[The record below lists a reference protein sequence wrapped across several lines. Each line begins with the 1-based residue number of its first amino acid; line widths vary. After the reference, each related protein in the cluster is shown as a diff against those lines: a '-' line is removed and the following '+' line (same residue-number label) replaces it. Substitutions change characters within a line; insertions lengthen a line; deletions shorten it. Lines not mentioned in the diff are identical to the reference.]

1 MRDLWQIGSSA
12 AGWAVILTVFA
23 FWSHLAA
30 AQSHPALGSN
40 PMDRYDA
47 PPLVNNFM
55 GGTVR
60 SLEEGFQAD
69 LYVLGAF
76 DGRRSVDRY
85 TRADEERAQPWKFY
99 GRLGPMYFQN
109 QLESGSQGFQ
119 FSFRRQGNPN
129 LGSRAYIGIYR
140 TFD

>member
-1 MRDLWQIGSSA
+1 MRDLWHIGRSA
-12 AGWAVILTVFA
+12 AGCAVILA
-23 FWSHLAA
+23 LLALWPHIAA
-30 AQSHPALGSN
+30 AQSN
-40 PMDRYDA
+40 PFDRYDA

-60 SLEEGFQAD
+60 GMEQEFQAD

-85 TRADEERAQPWKFY
+85 AGSDEERAQPWKFY

-109 QLESGSQGFQ
+109 ELQRSQGFQ
-119 FSFRRQGNPN
+119 FSFRRQGNPS

>member
-1 MRDLWQIGSSA
+1 MRDLWHIGSSA
-12 AGWAVILTVFA
+12 AGWVVILAVFA

-30 AQSHPALGSN
+30 AQSN
-40 PMDRYDA
+40 PFDRYDV

-55 GGTVR
+55 GGAPR
-60 SLEEGFQAD
+60 GLEREFQAD
-69 LYVLGAF
+69 IHVLGAF

-85 TRADEERAQPWKFY
+85 TRSEEERAQPWRFY

-109 QLESGSQGFQ
+109 QLEGRAPGFQ
-119 FSFRRQGNPN
+119 FSFQRQGPS
-129 LGSRAYIGIYR
+129 LTGRGYVGIYR

>member
-1 MRDLWQIGSSA
+1 MRDLWHMGSSA
-12 AGWAVILTVFA
+12 AGWAVILAVFVL
-23 FWSHLAA
+23 WSHLAA
-30 AQSHPALGSN
+30 AQSN
-40 PMDRYDA
+40 PFDRYDA
-47 PPLVNNFM
+47 PALVNNFM

-60 SLEEGFQAD
+60 GLEQEFQAD

-85 TRADEERAQPWKFY
+85 DGSGEERAQPWKFY

-109 QLESGSQGFQ
+109 ELQRSQGFQ
-119 FSFRRQGNPN
+119 FSFRRQGNPS

>member
-1 MRDLWQIGSSA
+1 MRDLWHMGSSA
-12 AGWAVILTVFA
+12 AGWAVILAVSVL
-23 FWSHLAA
+23 WSHLAA
-30 AQSHPALGSN
+30 AQSN
-40 PMDRYDA
+40 PFDRYDA
-47 PPLVNNFM
+47 PALVNNFM

-60 SLEEGFQAD
+60 GLEQEFQAD

-85 TRADEERAQPWKFY
+85 DGSDEERAQPWKFY

-109 QLESGSQGFQ
+109 ELQRSQGFQ
-119 FSFRRQGNPN
+119 FSFRRQGNPS

>member
-1 MRDLWQIGSSA
+1 MKDLWQIGSSA
-12 AGWAVILTVFA
+12 AGWAVILAVFA
-23 FWSHLAA
+23 LWSHLAA
-30 AQSHPALGSN
+30 AQSN
-40 PMDRYDA
+40 PFDRYDA

-60 SLEEGFQAD
+60 GLEQEFQAD

-85 TRADEERAQPWKFY
+85 TRSEEERAQPWKFY

-109 QLESGSQGFQ
+109 QLEGSSQGFQ
-119 FSFRRQGNPN
+119 FSFRGQGNPS
-129 LGSRAYIGIYR
+129 LGSRTYIGIYR

>member
-1 MRDLWQIGSSA
+1 MRTSRKP
-12 AGWAVILTVFA
+12 AGHGIIVGL
-23 FWSHLAA
+23 LALA
-30 AQSHPALGSN
+30 PGLADAQSNAAFGPNPFDRNDVPAV
-40 PMDRYDA
+40 
-47 PPLVNNFM
+47 VNNFS

-69 LYVLGAF
+69 LFILGAF

-85 TRADEERAQPWKFY
+85 DHSAEERVKPWKFY

-109 QLESGSQGFQ
+109 ELRSTQGFQ
-119 FSFRRQGNPN
+119 FSFRKQGNPS
-129 LGSRAYIGIYR
+129 LGSRAYIGFYR

>member
-1 MRDLWQIGSSA
+1 MRDLWHIGSSI
-12 AGWAVILTVFA
+12 AGCAVILA
-23 FWSHLAA
+23 LLALWSNLAA
-30 AQSHPALGSN
+30 AQSN
-40 PMDRYDA
+40 PFDRYDA

-60 SLEEGFQAD
+60 GLEQEFQAD

-85 TRADEERAQPWKFY
+85 TPSDEERAQPWKFY

-109 QLESGSQGFQ
+109 ELQRSQGFQ
-119 FSFRRQGNPN
+119 FSFRRQGNPS